1 MWFHRPFKADN
12 WTLFV
17 RLFTY
22 DERDVTLYAL
32 GIGAC
37 GTNALDDKELKYVYH
52 ENGQKFIKVLL
63 TFAAIYSLGS
73 INISEIPRI
82 LFDPRLLL
90 HGQQFIEIY
99 RPLPT
104 CCIIRNKTSIVGL
117 HDKGKAVILELEVLS
132 YGESSDEPVC
142 MNRLTLYLWG
152 AGGFSK
158 SPHPYSY
165 TNYQANRNV
174 AFKHPKRQP
183 FAVYEECTQP
193 SQAVNYLKIRSLMDL
208 TCRTLSSK
216 IKVKTP
222 EEIGEAVK
230 NWKCSKRE

>member
-82 LFDPRLLL
+82 LFYPRLLL

-193 SQAVNYLKIRSLMDL
+193 SQDTGCDGLV
-208 TCRTLSSK
+208 TLSLGISV
-216 IKVKTP
+216 IS
-222 EEIGEAVK
+222 EEE
-230 NWKCSKRE
+230 